1 MYDRPSLHP
10 LFREICYLLEHVEM
24 HELNWTELH
33 VDYNCFGGNFGGHR
47 LPVNSKS
54 QHPRTYCWDVYSG

>member
-24 HELNWTELH
+24 HELNWTEL
-33 VDYNCFGGNFGGHR
+33 DYNF
-47 LPVNSKS
+47 LWQLWWSQITSK
-54 QHPRTYCWDVYSG
+54 